1 VIHASLP
8 IVQMEGH
15 PVGAYYGYRMAGVYQ
30 FDDFT
35 WQNDS
40 DPSVPLQDRVYKLK
54 EGRPVPSEGSP
65 RPGDLKFADLSGPDG
80 KPDGKIDL
88 DYDRTII
95 GDPFPDVSMSLNLNW
110 GWKGI
115 DFNMFWQ
122 TVLGRDMYNQGPM
135 VVPFYN
141 DNGNVW
147 KDMVDKRWTADNPTN
162 RHPRMNYDSKT
173 ANTRSS
179 YYIYDASFLRLK
191 NIELGYTLP
200 VRWTAKLHMSK
211 VRIYAGIQNAWT
223 LTNFPGW
230 DPERP
235 STNIAS
241 EVYPQIRIYNFGL
254 NIGF

>member
-1 VIHASLP
+1 
-8 IVQMEGH
+8 
-15 PVGAYYGYRMAGVYQ
+15 
-30 FDDFT
+30 
-35 WQNDS
+35 
-40 DPSVPLQDRVYKLK
+40 
-54 EGRPVPSEGSP
+54 
-65 RPGDLKFADLSGPDG
+65 
-80 KPDGKIDL
+80 
-88 DYDRTII
+88 
-95 GDPFPDVSMSLNLNW
+95 MSLNLNW

-135 VVPFYN
+135 VVPFFN